1 MRQAARAPPLWLAP
15 PGRMAANT
23 GSSVIVLVTGS
34 PMNAAVAREAPA
46 SICRRDTVVVVAV
59 TVFPLP

>member
-1 MRQAARAPPLWLAP
+1 
-15 PGRMAANT
+15 MAANT